1 MIYENVHLNNYRVPT
16 LNSTLLTLKL
26 LQQDNFNENTKTTQ
40 QSIDQYLPTKRPYG
54 CQQKALATMQYHN
67 NQPEE
72 PEQQR
77 PPRNQQRRRQRRRR
91 YPRRTRNL
99 SPRVESD
106 DNTPVGYLPNR
117 VGSMFESDE
126 ESVVYPR
133 EEYAWIT
140 CGQEGYWVSEVN
152 YLTIRQLE
160 EYQVEEKELKRMM
173 EPIELWK
180 KERSRRWKEKLS
192 PEGKRRERKAEKRR
206 RYWRN
211 KKRRQMGLPQEPE
224 EPRWF

>member
-1 MIYENVHLNNYRVPT
+1 MR
-16 LNSTLLTLKL
+16 
-26 LQQDNFNENTKTTQ
+26 
-40 QSIDQYLPTKRPYG
+40 
-54 CQQKALATMQYHN
+54 YHN

-106 DNTPVGYLPNR
+106 DNTPVGNRPNR

-133 EEYAWIT
+133 EEDAWTT
-140 CGQEGYWVSEVN
+140 CGQEGYWVSEVS

-211 KKRRQMGLPQEPE
+211 KKRRQLGLPQEPE
-224 EPRWF
+224 EPRCF